1 MCIVFLIS
9 LNCVSV
15 FSCSSLSFLK
25 TALLSYLLGNLQNCM
40 CWGSITTK
48 LLWPFC
54 SDIFIW
60 IFIFLEV
67 LNCYLPTL
75 SNSHLLWSLL
85 TDFGKELHSFS
96 STRVLRFSQT
106 LFNTYASR
114 FLLPLVAELLSFYA
128 FTPSCFSTGQLLTAF
143 LKALLNAQ
151 VYSLFVTHR
160 LGSSFHTCLLA
171 VCQNLLLLPS
181 EAHTGSWPWD
191 GGVCTCDAQYATGV
205 HGPDVGTP
213 RWGISAVHDSVRC
226 IPLWYLLRYG
236 WCSPSLSWLSILDW
250 LREKLAPGRFLQSW
264 EARHLLTHFH
274 FVGRVM
280 GWGGLCWHWAVP
292 PWKRGNFKLFSHF
305 FQFAWSWIFFCS
317 TSVL

>member
-25 TALLSYLLGNLQNCM
+25 TALLSYLLGNLKNCM

-191 GGVCTCDAQYATGV
+191 GSVYMWCTVCYRCTRARCGYPQV
-205 HGPDVGTP
+205 RH
-213 RWGISAVHDSVRC
+213 ISS
-226 IPLWYLLRYG
+226 
-236 WCSPSLSWLSILDW
+236 SWLSKMYSPLIPFEIW
-250 LREKLAPGRFLQSW
+250 LMFSQPLMTQHSRLVEREIGPWQ
-264 EARHLLTHFH
+264 
-274 FVGRVM
+274 
-280 GWGGLCWHWAVP
+280 VP
-292 PWKRGNFKLFSHF
+292 TELGS
-305 FQFAWSWIFFCS
+305 
-317 TSVL
+317 